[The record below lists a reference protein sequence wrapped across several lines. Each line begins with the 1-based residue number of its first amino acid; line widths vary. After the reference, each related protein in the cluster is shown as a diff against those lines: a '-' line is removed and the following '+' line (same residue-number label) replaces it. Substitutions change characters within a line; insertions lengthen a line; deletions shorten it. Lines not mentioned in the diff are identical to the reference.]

1 MIEEIKA
8 YKVNGKVFETKE
20 EAEREEGLNKLVDKI
35 HYTGIDERGIVDGI
49 IEHKEG
55 LLEILNKYSGC
66 NMENKLFRGRNIREV
81 LLKDGTILKY
91 TGKRSYLQYGV
102 AKEETKES
110 IEWLDL
116 LKELNYHEKFEGNT
130 DRKNRIWVDVEY
142 HDKHYEWQRKKVI
155 KEDFVKVNTTYEIR
169 YYEPKEI
176 RMKEIINEL
185 NAEDFIL
192 FLKDN
197 EIKYLPKQ

>member
-1 MIEEIKA
+1 
-8 YKVNGKVFETKE
+8 
-20 EAEREEGLNKLVDKI
+20 
-35 HYTGIDERGIVDGI
+35 
-49 IEHKEG
+49 
-55 LLEILNKYSGC
+55 
-66 NMENKLFRGRNIREV
+66 MENKLFRGRYIREV

-91 TGKRSYLQYGV
+91 TGKHSYLQYGV

-116 LKELNYHEKFEGNT
+116 LKELNYNEKFEGNT

-197 EIKYLPKQ
+197 RINYLPIQ